1 MISLNLHIHDATA
14 CCLGPA
20 IIQWSYHYSCWKL
33 FALEIDSFL
42 ESVGS
47 GAGENFC
54 ALQSC
59 VLLRPLVWILY
70 CNIFFYIVS
79 CEMTGYGKWVCFFHY
94 FEFSCR
100 LSKCHLYCGVSQ
112 RGPTQWL
119 GQSCSSPASLFLSVS
134 DYSEVTQPNYDIN
147 LAILFYS

>member
-1 MISLNLHIHDATA
+1 MLVFLNLHIHNATF
-14 CCLGPA
+14 CCPGPA

-94 FEFSCR
+94 FEFSCG

-112 RGPTQWL
+112 WGPTQWL
-119 GQSCSSPASLFLSVS
+119 GQGCLSPASLFPSVS

-147 LAILFYS
+147 LAI